1 MCLQSTLWRR
11 PRELCADSS
20 LFGCTGL
27 LAELGILR
35 TRAGVRRQRAP
46 RAHPQTRRLKDYDY
60 AVDADCHLR
69 HRGRPHLRSA
79 RCSLVR
85 TLRPADTR
93 RPGPQCTCS
102 SRTSK
107 HVPASGGSPCVRRL
121 AAECLPSSSPFG
133 QQAAVV
139 ARAGSRDPDRR
150 AGHLTVDRRSGRAVL
165 ATAIRAGAF
174 PDRRRLSSHRRPSV
188 GRAVLATAIRAGAFL
203 DRRRLSSHR
212 QRASRPRGPRD
223 RHPGGGARA
232 RCRVALDRR
241 GLSSRRRP
249 ACKPHGTLHPART
262 EARSPVSRLFSSA
275 ASRPHGRSSLLASSP
290 GPQPG
295 RIRNCLLATC
305 QPAGACQ
312 NPLHP
317 PHERR
322 PRDHAD
328 RQLLPTARGP
338 VGRLIPPAPRTRP
351 AAGPDSA
358 RAAHYTTRRADSCQH
373 SLSPWQSAQS
383 MNPNEPAGVGY

>member
-1 MCLQSTLWRR
+1 M
-11 PRELCADSS
+11 
-20 LFGCTGL
+20 FGCTDL

-46 RAHPQTRRLKDYDY
+46 RAPSPTQRLKDYDY

-93 RPGPQCTCS
+93 RPGPQCTRS

-107 HVPASGGSPCVRRL
+107 HVPASGGSPCIRRL
-121 AAECLPSSSPFG
+121 AAGRFLSSSPFG

-139 ARAGSRDPDRR
+139 ARAGSRDPDRW
-150 AGHLTVDRRSGRAVL
+150 AGHLTVDRRS
-165 ATAIRAGAF
+165 
-174 PDRRRLSSHRRPSV
+174 

-212 QRASRPRGPRD
+212 QRASRPRGPCD

-232 RCRVALDRR
+232 RCRVALGRR

-275 ASRPHGRSSLLASSP
+275 ASRPRGRISLLASSP

-295 RIRNCLLATC
+295 RIRNCLLATR

-312 NPLHP
+312 SPLHP

-351 AAGPDSA
+351 AAGPYPA
-358 RAAHYTTRRADSCQH
+358 RAAHPTSRRADSCQH
-373 SLSPWQSAQS
+373 SLSPRQSAQS
-383 MNPNEPAGVGY
+383 TDPNDPAGVGH